1 MKKKLSKKVKVIS
14 AAVTAAVIIG
24 GIGIWYAV
32 SGFGVS
38 EEDKVYVESV
48 AEVAGLIGING
59 SQNRYSGIVEAQE
72 TYKIE
77 KDADTKIKDVLV
89 KVGDTV
95 KVGQELFT
103 YDVEQLQTQIDTK
116 KLDIEKMQSEIS
128 GKYNEIKGYENDRAS
143 ASENDKFQITVSI
156 NSAKTEIKQKEFDI
170 KKAQKE
176 LENLEKKIQ
185 TSSKKSEVEGVVK
198 SINNA
203 QNSDA
208 SDVSDESEDIPMD
221 DGSDTAFMTILAT
234 GNYRVKATVSEQTAQ
249 SLGEGSDVIIR
260 SRIDE
265 NATWKGTINKVD
277 LENKVQSNTDHFTDE
292 SSSANTATKVPFY
305 INLEN
310 SEGLMMGQHVFVE
323 LDLGQTENQEGIWLT
338 DNYIIKDGENAFV
351 WVSNKHKR
359 LEKRTVKLGE
369 YNEELAKYQIK
380 EGLTEDDYIAFPRED
395 FKEGMLTTTEKSEEA
410 EEEEEITEDMLQ
422 SQDYEEDDTE
432 ISDDEEEMNDEVEE
446 KDKSISK
453 EGKTTEESDSAEV
466 EE

>member
-1 MKKKLSKKVKVIS
+1 MKKKLSKKVKIIS
-14 AAVTAAVIIG
+14 AVVIIVLIIA
-24 GIGIWYAV
+24 GIGIWYAF

-48 AEVAGLIGING
+48 AEVAGLTGVNG
-59 SQNRYSGIVEAQE
+59 SQNRYSGVVEAQE

-77 KDADTKIKDVLV
+77 KDADTKVKDVLV

-103 YDVEQLQTQIDTK
+103 YDVDQLQTQIDTK

-143 ASENDKFQITVSI
+143 ATADDKFQITVSI

-198 SINNA
+198 SINNTE
-203 QNSDA
+203 NT
-208 SDVSDESEDIPMD
+208 DVSDESEDLPMD
-221 DGSDTAFMTILAT
+221 TQDGSGSAFMTILAT
-234 GNYRVKATVSEQTAQ
+234 GNYRVKGIISEQTAQ
-249 SLGEGSDVIIR
+249 SLGEGSEVIIR

-265 NATWKGTINKVD
+265 HATWKGTINKVD
-277 LENKVQSNTDHFTDE
+277 LENKVQSNTDQFSDE

-305 INLEN
+305 ITLEN
-310 SEGLMMGQHVFVE
+310 SKGLMMGQHVFVE
-323 LDLGQTENQEGIWLT
+323 LDQGQNENQEGIWLT
-338 DNYIIKDGENAFV
+338 ENYIIQEGETAFV
-351 WVSNKHKR
+351 WVSNKHKK
-359 LEKRTVKLGE
+359 LEKRTVTLGE

-380 EGLTEDDYIAFPRED
+380 EGLTEDDYIAFPREE
-395 FKEGMLTTTEKSEEA
+395 FKEGMLTTTEKAEEAEA
-410 EEEEEITEDMLQ
+410 EEEIPDDMIQ
-422 SQDYEEDDTE
+422 SQDFEGAETEIPDGEEALTDDAAMKDESMPAEGEDTE
-432 ISDDEEEMNDEVEE
+432 E
-446 KDKSISK
+446 
-453 EGKTTEESDSAEV
+453 TDSAEV